1 MFAARANMRL
11 LFANE
16 GIKSKQGIVD
26 VLSWHDMQATGR
38 WCSLFASDTN
48 KASMPNRGSD
58 GLKSTPRS
66 GPKAPDASFVPRL
79 VGTGSSLLLTNS
91 GWLPG
96 QRAHVPILTGH
107 GVGECGVP
115 CRLVM
120 MRMAGRGGQGP
131 WQPAPMLPNRVVI
144 APDHGLQQRT
154 GGRSSHPFVV
164 LPDRNCNLA
173 SPTGEYR
180 PTIRTEKPTW
190 PTL

>member
-11 LFANE
+11 LFANR
-16 GIKSKQGIVD
+16 GIKSKQGNVD
-26 VLSWHDMQATGR
+26 VLSWHVMQTTGQWR
-38 WCSLFASDTN
+38 SLFASDTT
-48 KASMPNRGSD
+48 KASIPHPGSD
-58 GLKSTPRS
+58 QLKSTPRS
-66 GPKAPDASFVPRL
+66 GPTAPDASFVPRL
-79 VGTGSSLLLTNS
+79 VGTGSSLLLTNP

-107 GVGECGVP
+107 GVGECGAS
-115 CRLVM
+115 CRLVR

-131 WQPAPMLPNRVVI
+131 WQPAPMLSNRAVI

>member
-1 MFAARANMRL
+1 MFAARANMHL
-11 LFANE
+11 LFANG

-26 VLSWHDMQATGR
+26 VLSWHVVQATGR
-38 WCSLFASDTN
+38 WCFIFAPDTN

-58 GLKSTPRS
+58 RLESTPRS
-66 GPKAPDASFVPRL
+66 GSTAPDASFVPRL

-96 QRAHVPILTGH
+96 QRVRVPILTGH
-107 GVGECGVP
+107 GVGECGAS
-115 CRLVM
+115 CRLVR

-131 WQPAPMLPNRVVI
+131 WQLAPMLSNRVVI

-154 GGRSSHPFVV
+154 GGRFSHPFVV